1 MSTTKPY
8 FPAHSSV
15 LQYLNYIRLR
25 LRDGFAIDNDEENN
39 TYEYY
44 VQFCEDNDL
53 EFYAYNMFYRE
64 LKKYGF
70 DSRQRH
76 NRKDRTKKVSRRDFS
91 VENVERL
98 LESWDNTNNARFS
111 TILKM
116 NGEEYQ
122 MIIKLIKISST
133 NVDSKTTLGTP
144 SSIEVDD
151 VEVDTERDG
160 NK

>member
-70 DSRQRH
+70 EAEI
-76 NRKDRTKKVSRRDFS
+76 K
-91 VENVERL
+91 
-98 LESWDNTNNARFS
+98 
-111 TILKM
+111 
-116 NGEEYQ
+116 
-122 MIIKLIKISST
+122 IIKKFYSGPEINEKDLEDDKEFSKIL
-133 NVDSKTTLGTP
+133 NDIIDLP
-144 SSIEVDD
+144 F
-151 VEVDTERDG
+151 
-160 NK
+160 